1 MKFERRLDIEA
12 SRSSLWAIL
21 SDFPRASRCLPGVE
35 DVKDLGDGK
44 YEGTIKVRV
53 GPVGLRLAGTIEV
66 HQDETAGR
74 WKMQARAQDRKVG
87 GGVRA
92 IIEAALSEQ
101 SPSESELWVSADVQF
116 MGRLGEMG
124 QPLIRRKAETAI
136 NEFADNLKKAVA

>member
-1 MKFERRLDIEA
+1 MKFERGLDIQA
-12 SRSSLWAIL
+12 SRESLWAIL
-21 SDFPRASRCLPGVE
+21 SDFPRAARCLPGVE
-35 DVKDLGDGK
+35 DVRDLGDGK
-44 YEGTIKVRV
+44 YEATMRVRV
-53 GPVGLRLAGTIEV
+53 GPVGLRLTGTV
-66 HQDETAGR
+66 DVNQDEAAGR
-74 WKMQARAQDRKVG
+74 WNMQARAQDRKVG

-136 NEFADNLKKAVA
+136 NEFAENLRRAVA